1 MTACLQLQAIQ
12 IKRSFLVGQRQMA
25 APSEAFPLANRPS
38 GLPRVTPFLVKVT
51 DSGLKSL
58 QDALQST
65 GPTGSCSS
73 ITFKSSEGQ
82 IVFGANARPFK
93 FTVSDMQQDMGAK
106 GPLEAAEQ
114 FITDGRWCKLGLMRY
129 RATIMATDDSYQST
143 KRKALQAEEEAKR
156 TSAKVLKQPK
166 AAAGA
171 SKASAK
177 IWKKVNDA
185 ATAMSR
191 CQRVPASGVSSSECK
206 STSSMQ
212 RSPQR
217 ASAVNHRGLNV
228 TKKSL
233 RERIIH
239 HLLIRCCS
247 PKELL
252 IRLVKE
258 GLNADEKQNFESTFE
273 AVAQMKSQ
281 SSSNGGTAVYELK
294 QQCLSEVSDEWP
306 FYSSWDRQLAKRA
319 LAARLSVGSKRDTSG
334 APLEM
339 VPRKES
345 KRSRPVAGSSA
356 SSNVVN
362 KQTHGARSILDDL
375 LPSDNGCIA
384 SAAAG
389 AAKVQKAPAVER
401 APANSLPRM
410 ERRSGNEDS
419 HGKAITPVNSSHI
432 AKSSNGYE
440 GGQEEETL
448 HCGHGC
454 CSSNNA
460 PSEGR
465 TVTYVS
471 APSPPLDPALLEE
484 YPDIDTYEE
493 RQRYKELF
501 DRDYPRYLRCYA
513 KLSAI
518 ASEFFELG
526 KKLRE
531 TSQGSTEYAAM
542 EREICDRYKRFREDA
557 SLNNLRNQ
565 HNSIRAKLA
574 AIKSRVVSFD
584 RRHQGEFEEVEDSD

>member
-440 GGQEEETL
+440 GGQRKRPYTADMDVQSP
-448 HCGHGC
+448 HDSSTPSVGSQG

-465 TVTYVS
+465 T
-471 APSPPLDPALLEE
+471 E

-501 DRDYPRYLRCYA
+501 DRDYPRY
-513 KLSAI
+513 
-518 ASEFFELG
+518 
-526 KKLRE
+526 LRE